1 MVESEGELTATQ
13 ATETFQ
19 PYAVGSGIPPR
30 LLGHEIFQLRQ
41 VSGVFLYHCP
51 HTTCWSRLNQAD
63 TAFPAIW
70 YPGLSVRGV
79 KPPTKEI
86 RIGLRR
92 MVTRIHK
99 AIKFTPHQIP
109 LNELIQLLFK
119 AVRGRAQPTACRNTF
134 RQPRGQRAPAGSVH
148 TTVVSRQRARRL
160 GDRG

>member
-1 MVESEGELTATQ
+1 MVESEGEFVRNPGNGNIPAI
-13 ATETFQ
+13 
-19 PYAVGSGIPPR
+19 AVGSGIPPR
-30 LLGHEIFQLRQ
+30 LLGYEIRFQPRQ
-41 VSGVFLYHCP
+41 FSGVFLYHCP
-51 HTTCWSRLNQAD
+51 QTACWGHLNQAD
-63 TAFPAIW
+63 TPLQ
-70 YPGLSVRGV
+70 LSGIQVSTF
-79 KPPTKEI
+79 PTKEM

-99 AIKFTPHQIP
+99 AVKFTPAP
-109 LNELIQLLFK
+109 NSLNELIEVLFK